1 MAALFD
7 ASTPATP
14 YFSSTSSSS
23 SSPSS
28 SSSSSSHFSPSNKQQ
43 LEQINNRSNSPNS
56 DHYDTPWEF
65 KNRTLAAILENQRQ
79 EQQQQLKHLE
89 KQIQIKNPKNN
100 EVNIPN
106 SNNNNQRILNNGN
119 ERSEGEATVEHG
131 NRLSF
136 PANFSKMEEL
146 KTKNFSNQPIQ
157 QQLILEDNIKTRKG
171 KMKNDGQLN
180 SNLQPNK
187 NLELKIKN
195 NKESPSPPPLPA
207 HKNNLK
213 QLQNNNNI
221 NLPSKSPSKPP
232 LSPLKSNFFLHSPNN
247 LNNQNLIKI
256 GDKQQQ
262 KLINE
267 RIKSLKLVLT
277 FCQEN
282 SFGEKEKLNNNLI
295 HENMERAEAELLLGA
310 MPLGSHLLR
319 RRPDRSLALSL
330 KANEGVLHI
339 KLEYRCDRWVLG
351 EGPRFNSVVEML
363 KAYRRVELPVRGA
376 EQIRLTI
383 LFRPGDMPGRGLL
396 LL

>member
-7 ASTPATP
+7 ATTPATP

-28 SSSSSSHFSPSNKQQ
+28 SSSSSHFSPSNKQQ
-43 LEQINNRSNSPNS
+43 LKQINNRRSNSPNS

-89 KQIQIKNPKNN
+89 KQIQIKNQKNN

-106 SNNNNQRILNNGN
+106 CNNNNQKILNNEK
-119 ERSEGEATVEHG
+119 ERCEGEETVELG
-131 NRLSF
+131 KRLSF
-136 PANFSKMEEL
+136 QANSSKMEEL
-146 KTKNFSNQPIQ
+146 KTKNLSKHPIQ
-157 QQLILEDNIKTRKG
+157 QHSILEDNIKTREG
-171 KMKNDGQLN
+171 KIKNDGQLN
-180 SNLQPNK
+180 SNLQPTK

-213 QLQNNNNI
+213 QQQNNNNNNI
-221 NLPSKSPSKPP
+221 SARSPSKPP

-247 LNNQNLIKI
+247 LNNQNLMKF

-267 RIKSLKLVLT
+267 RIK
-277 FCQEN
+277 C
-282 SFGEKEKLNNNLI
+282 
-295 HENMERAEAELLLGA
+295 
-310 MPLGSHLLR
+310 
-319 RRPDRSLALSL
+319 LSC
-330 KANEGVLHI
+330 GFDH
-339 KLEYRCDRWVLG
+339 
-351 EGPRFNSVVEML
+351 
-363 KAYRRVELPVRGA
+363 
-376 EQIRLTI
+376 
-383 LFRPGDMPGRGLL
+383 
-396 LL
+396 